1 MEFNVLPKT
10 PLYKAFSDVGKRIN
24 LPDGIFYWS
33 GRAKSEAEYSATLGE
48 AYGYE
53 KDFIPGGSSV
63 WLPCYLNSI
72 HSQLHDFDI
81 NNLVPYAPIPGVAK
95 LRSAWK
101 EVIVKKSPLYE
112 PHEIQFLKDYTTLPI
127 ITSGVTNALFSSL
140 MMFLN
145 PGESVIIPNK
155 RWGNYDNIIIRLLG
169 GKIKSFQFFQDD
181 KLNFAGLRE
190 VLEETAINQRKILL
204 LLNFPNNPT
213 GYVPSNEEKETIIEV
228 LIEIHNKYSVPI
240 IVLVDDAY
248 EPYVF
253 DKNRAKY
260 SIFYELQKLSE
271 DIIPIKL
278 DGVTKE
284 LLLYGARIGFISIG
298 LKPKWVESKESL
310 QVLKNEIDNKLS
322 GLIRSTISNSN
333 HFYQAIVQRL
343 LNEQGFDQLLLE
355 RERVQDLLQ
364 KRYEIINEQI
374 AKMNIPGIS
383 IDPNGGGFFIFINVD
398 PRIVKANVLADHLLK
413 KYRVGIIPIEKPEE
427 NINGI
432 RIAYCSINVDQIPEL
447 IQRIKSAFTDF
458 LTK

>member
-1 MEFNVLPKT
+1 MEFTVLPKI
-10 PLYKAFSDVGKRIN
+10 PLYKAFSNVGKRIN

-33 GRAKSEAEYSATLGE
+33 GRAKSEAEYSATLGV

-53 KDFIPGGSSV
+53 KDFIPGGSSE

-72 HSQLHDFDI
+72 HSQFHNYDV
-81 NNLVPYAPIPGVAK
+81 NNLVPYAPIPGVAN
-95 LRSAWK
+95 LRSSWK
-101 EVIVKKSPLYE
+101 DVIIKKSPLDD
-112 PHEIQFLKDYTTLPI
+112 PHEIQFLKDYITLPI

-145 PGESVIIPNK
+145 PGEPVIIPNK
-155 RWGNYDNIIIRLLG
+155 RWGNYDNIIIKLIG

-181 KLNFAGLRE
+181 KLNLRGFRE

-213 GYVPSNEEKETIIEV
+213 GYVPTHEEKDSMIKI
-228 LIEIHNKYSVPI
+228 LSEIHNKYNLPI

-253 DKNRAKY
+253 DKNRVKH

-271 DIIPIKL
+271 DIIPVKL

-298 LKPKWVESKESL
+298 LKPKWVESKEDL
-310 QVLKNEIDNKLS
+310 QILKNEIDNKLS

-343 LNEQGFDQLLLE
+343 LNEQGLDQILLE
-355 RERVQDLLQ
+355 RKRVQDLLQ
-364 KRYEIINEQI
+364 IRYEVMNEQI
-374 AKMNIPGIS
+374 KSICIPGIS
-383 IDPNGGGFFIFINVD
+383 IDPNGGGFFIFINID
-398 PRIVKANVLADHLLK
+398 PEMVKANVLADHLLK
-413 KYRVGIIPIEKPEE
+413 KYKVGIIPIEKPEE
-427 NINGI
+427 NIN
-432 RIAYCSINVDQIPEL
+432 VDQIPEFV
-447 IQRIKSAFTDF
+447 QRIKSALHDF
-458 LTK
+458 LPK